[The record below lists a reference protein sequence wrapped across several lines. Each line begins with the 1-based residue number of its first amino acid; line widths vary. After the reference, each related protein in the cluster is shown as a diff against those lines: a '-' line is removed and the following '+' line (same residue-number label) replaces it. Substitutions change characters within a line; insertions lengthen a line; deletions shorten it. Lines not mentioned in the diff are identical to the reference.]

1 MNDYRSKIYNF
12 IMMVIILYTKNKR
25 KKKNMQKMQTKEKLV
40 TKIFEIDIPAIFQMW
55 IVNNIQ

>member
-1 MNDYRSKIYNF
+1 
-12 IMMVIILYTKNKR
+12 MMVIILYTKNKR